1 ERRSVYQVSTDIQNW
16 RAGEEHNVGI
26 SWVLNS
32 SDRRDEMHL
41 YVDGFETPN
50 LARFGNVP
58 SIVSTNRFRTV
69 VPEQL
74 AGTIIKKAIVGNDL
88 STSQGSDVVSSGTRN
103 FTSEGILPGDSIEIL
118 EQNFTTYAIIGV
130 NGNELTLSRS
140 EERRVGKECRSR
152 WTPSQ

>member
-1 ERRSVYQVSTDIQNW
+1 
-16 RAGEEHNVGI
+16 
-26 SWVLNS
+26 
-32 SDRRDEMHL
+32 
-41 YVDGFETPN
+41 
-50 LARFGNVP
+50 
-58 SIVSTNRFRTV
+58 FRTV

-130 NGNELTLSRS
+130 NGNELTLSSVMPATLGDARFS
-140 EERRVGKECRSR
+140 VNPVEFIVGTEIDVYKNIAVYTLSGGVETEIPGTRAQIPSYSIERN
-152 WTPSQ
+152 TLN